1 MKLKKCRNCQGK
13 KLSKLFSLGK
23 LSYTGKFPKNINT
36 NIKKTELTLVMCN
49 KCSLVQLN
57 NNYNLKYL
65 YGPDYGYRTGIN
77 KTMTEHMKNIMK
89 NLTRKINLKKGDCV
103 LDIASNDGTLLNFFD
118 KKLVKFGV
126 DPLVNKYSKFYRKID
141 YKISDFFSAEKI
153 IKKLPNKK
161 FKVITA
167 LSVFYDINDPNLFF
181 KDINKILDDNGIFLI
196 EHADLM
202 SIVKQKMFDTICQ
215 EHLTYYSNKI
225 IINMVKNNN
234 LRVFDLRTNNINGGS
249 TQYFICKNNAKFKTN
264 YKTINKFVKKENIM
278 RLTNKKTFL
287 RFFNHINKMKRSTKK
302 YIDKIVSQNKI
313 IHGYGAST
321 KGNVL
326 LQYFGINR
334 KHIKYIADRNPK
346 KDNHFT
352 PGTKIKI
359 ITESKSRR
367 LKPNFYLVLPWHF
380 KKEILNR
387 ERNLIK
393 KGSKF
398 IFPLPSFRV
407 Y

>member
-1 MKLKKCRNCQGK
+1 MKLKKCRNCHER

-36 NIKKTELTLVMCN
+36 NIRKTELTLVICE

-77 KTMTEHMKNIMK
+77 KTMTEHMKKIRD
-89 NLTRKINLKKGDCV
+89 NLLKKIKLKKNDSI
-103 LDIASNDGTLLNFFD
+103 LDIASNDATLLNFFN
-118 KKLVKFGV
+118 KKLYKVGI
-126 DPLVNKYSKFYRKID
+126 DPLVNKYKKFYKNVNC
-141 YKISDFFSAEKI
+141 KISDFFSANKI
-153 IKKLPNKK
+153 IERLPNKK
-161 FKVITA
+161 FKIITA
-167 LSVFYDINDPNLFF
+167 LSVFYDINDPNSFF
-181 KDINKILDDNGIFLI
+181 RDINKILDDDGIFLI

-202 SIVKQKMFDTICQ
+202 SIVKFKMFDTICQ
-215 EHLTYYSNKI
+215 EHLTYYSNQI
-225 IINMVKNNN
+225 IIDMAKKNN
-234 LRVFDLRTNNINGGS
+234 LRVFDLKTNNINGGS
-249 TQYFICKNNAKFKTN
+249 TQYFICKKNSI
-264 YKTINKFVKKENIM
+264 YK
-278 RLTNKKTFL
+278 TNKKSIKKIMMQENKMQLRSKRTFSK
-287 RFFNHINKMKRSTKK
+287 FFDHINKIKLYTFNFME
-302 YIDKIVSQNKI
+302 KIISQNKI

-326 LQYFGINR
+326 LQYFGLTK
-334 KHIKYIADRNPK
+334 KHIKYIADRNPRK
-346 KDNHFT
+346 NNHFT

-359 ITESKSRR
+359 ISEKESRKQ
-367 LKPNFYLVLPWHF
+367 LPNYYFVLPWHF

-387 ERNLIK
+387 EQNLIK

-398 IFPLPSFRV
+398 IFPLPMFKV

>member
-23 LSYTGKFPKNINT
+23 LSYTGKFPKNIKT

-77 KTMTEHMKNIMK
+77 KTMTYHMRNIMK
-89 NLTRKINLKKGDCV
+89 NLSKKIRLKKGDCV

-118 KKLVKFGV
+118 KKLIKFGV
-126 DPLVNKYSKFYRKID
+126 DPLINKYSKFYRKIN
-141 YKISDFFSAEKI
+141 YKISDFFSAGKI

-225 IINMVKNNN
+225 IINMAKNNN

-249 TQYFICKNNAKFKTN
+249 TQYFICKNNAKHKTN
-264 YKTINKFVKKENIM
+264 YKTINKILKKENKM
-278 RLTNKKTFL
+278 KLTNKKTFL
-287 RFFNHINKMKRSTKK
+287 RFFNHINKIKKSIKK
-302 YIDKIVSQNKI
+302 YIDTIVSQDKI

-352 PGTKIKI
+352 PGTKIRI

-367 LKPNFYLVLPWHF
+367 LKPNFYFVLPWHF

-387 ERNLIK
+387 ERNLIE

>member
-77 KTMTEHMKNIMK
+77 KTMTDHMKNIMK
-89 NLTRKINLKKGDCV
+89 NLTRKIKLNKGDCI
-103 LDIASNDGTLLNFFD
+103 LDIASNDGTLLNLFD
-118 KKLVKFGV
+118 KKLIKFGV
-126 DPLVNKYSKFYRKID
+126 DPLVNKYSKFYRKIN
-141 YKISDFFSAEKI
+141 YKISDFFSARKI

-225 IINMVKNNN
+225 IINIAKNNN

-249 TQYFICKNNAKFKTN
+249 TQYFICKNNAKYKTN
-264 YKTINKFVKKENIM
+264 YKTINKFAKKENIM
-278 RLTNKKTFL
+278 KLTNKKTFL

-302 YIDKIVSQNKI
+302 YIDKIVSQDKI

-352 PGTKIKI
+352 PGTKIRI

-367 LKPNFYLVLPWHF
+367 LKPNFYFVLPWHF

-387 ERNLIK
+387 EQNLIK

>member
-36 NIKKTELTLVMCN
+36 NIKKTELTLIMCN

-287 RFFNHINKMKRSTKK
+287 RFFNHINKIKRSTKK
-302 YIDKIVSQNKI
+302 YIDKIVSQKKI

>member
-77 KTMTEHMKNIMK
+77 KTMTDHMRNIMK
-89 NLTRKINLKKGDCV
+89 NLTRKIKFNKGDCI

-264 YKTINKFVKKENIM
+264 YKTINKFLKKENIM

-302 YIDKIVSQNKI
+302 YIDMV
-313 IHGYGAST
+313 H
-321 KGNVL
+321 
-326 LQYFGINR
+326 LQ
-334 KHIKYIADRNPK
+334 K
-346 KDNHFT
+346 
-352 PGTKIKI
+352 
-359 ITESKSRR
+359 EM
-367 LKPNFYLVLPWHF
+367 FYYS
-380 KKEILNR
+380 ILA
-387 ERNLIK
+387 
-393 KGSKF
+393 
-398 IFPLPSFRV
+398 
-407 Y
+407 